1 MFTISRSSIR
11 KFGSSLVKLKGLQ
24 SGLDLT
30 SLKRLH
36 TSLSHFF
43 DRSLERRLELRRV
56 AFGLGYRLKV
66 TPLLIVQFLF
76 DGFDLPVQLNLRH
89 PFALSVNSSE
99 VVLACIQAP
108 VKCQKRPNL
117 SRVLPIQ
124 RMAMRFG
131 VLVDQFGTPWTINRG
146 KPR

>member
-1 MFTISRSSIR
+1 M
-11 KFGSSLVKLKGLQ
+11 KFKGLQ

-108 VKCQKRPNL
+108 VKCQKT
-117 SRVLPIQ
+117 SKSIEGSPIQ

>member
-1 MFTISRSSIR
+1 
-11 KFGSSLVKLKGLQ
+11 VKLKGLQ

-43 DRSLERRLELRRV
+43 DRSL
-56 AFGLGYRLKV
+56 GLGYRLKV

-108 VKCQKRPNL
+108 VKCQKT
-117 SRVLPIQ
+117 SKSIEGSPIQ